1 MADRNIR
8 AILVVPANNTTMERE
23 IQAYCPE
30 ITDLQVAR
38 IPRPHRPLTV
48 ADLPDYRKSTLATV
62 APFAKD
68 GGADLVIYG
77 CTSAGFLAGPQGD
90 TEAVKALADLVG
102 APVVSTAVAMGAA
115 LHLSGLHRVDLVS
128 PYIDWKN
135 QILISFLAAA
145 GVTVAGC
152 GSFSAKN
159 PTELGSISAEQV
171 LQKSLEVARDD
182 SQGLFIACVQ
192 LPTIDIIP
200 VLTTRLKRPVWSA
213 VRAAAWAALTALSQP
228 ADRLVPDFPQNQGDA
243 AARHE
248 RQRVF
253 TART

>member
-1 MADRNIR
+1 MADRDMR

-38 IPRPHRPLTV
+38 IPRPHRPLTL
-48 ADLPDYRKSTLATV
+48 ADLPAYRKSTLATV

-68 GGADLVIYG
+68 GADLVIYG

-90 TEAVKALADLVG
+90 TEAVNALSDLAG

-115 LHLSGLHRVDLVS
+115 LSLSGLHRVDLVS

-135 QILISFLAAA
+135 EILISFLAAA

-171 LQKSLEVARDD
+171 LEMSLEVARDD

-200 VLTTRLKRPVWSA
+200 VLTARLKRPVWSA

-228 ADRLVPDFPQNQGDA
+228 ADRLVPEFPRNHADA
-243 AARHE
+243 
-248 RQRVF
+248 
-253 TART
+253 TARGAEAGAMTG